1 MAILILQLFTM
12 AQNTETTENTENT
25 ENFVSNTNDINKK
38 KQFGLL
44 NNNDLITDSL
54 FSNVVIYNNDKN
66 PYAKDGML
74 GIDKCMK
81 ECDGSCVEFGIT
93 GTGWCFPNIS

>member
-1 MAILILQLFTM
+1 M

-74 GIDKCMK
+74 G
-81 ECDGSCVEFGIT
+81 SCVEFGIT